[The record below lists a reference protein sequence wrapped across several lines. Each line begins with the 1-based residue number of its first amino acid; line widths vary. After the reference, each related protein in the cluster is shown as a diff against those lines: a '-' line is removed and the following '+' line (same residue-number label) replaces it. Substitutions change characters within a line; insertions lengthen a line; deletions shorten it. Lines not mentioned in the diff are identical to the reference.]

1 MLAQMIPLPPVTK
14 ALLAANFAVFIAQEW
29 LGDALTIYLGLWPIG
44 LPAIPGL
51 PGFLPWQVVTYGFLH
66 GSLMHILFNMLAVY
80 MFGSEIERVIGAR
93 RYINLYFG
101 SVVTAALTQL
111 TVQALAGGDP
121 LPTVGAS
128 GGVFGLLLAFAVF
141 FPNRIIMLLIP
152 PIPLPARML
161 VVLYGGLEL
170 FLGVTGTQQGVAHF
184 AHLGG
189 MLGAWLVIRQWL
201 RRAR

>member
-1 MLAQMIPLPPVTK
+1 MIPVPPVTT
-14 ALLAANFAVFIAQEW
+14 ALLVANFAAYVAQEW
-29 LGDALTIYLGLWPIG
+29 FGDGLLLYFALWPVG
-44 LPAIPGL
+44 LPAVPGL

-80 MFGSEIERVIGAR
+80 MFGSEVERVIGSK
-93 RYINLYFG
+93 RYLNLYFG
-101 SVVTAALTQL
+101 SVITAALTQL
-111 TVQALAGGDP
+111 AVQALAGSDP

-128 GGVFGLLLAFAVF
+128 GGVFGLLLAYGLF

-152 PIPLPARML
+152 PIPLPARLM

-189 MLGAWLVIRQWL
+189 MLGAWLVIRQWM
-201 RRAR
+201 RRTR